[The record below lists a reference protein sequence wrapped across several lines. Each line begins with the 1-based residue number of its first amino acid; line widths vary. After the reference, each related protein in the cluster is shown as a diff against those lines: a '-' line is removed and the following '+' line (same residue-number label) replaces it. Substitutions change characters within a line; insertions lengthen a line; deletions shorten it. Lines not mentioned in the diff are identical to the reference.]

1 MTFKDNV
8 VSFEIFKYFVA
19 LHFLS
24 ELIDKNL
31 DLVIYSFIAIY
42 LNIEVLL
49 CLQLFPRGCD
59 VFLLLILDLKCSSKI
74 VLLSTFLLLPS
85 DMSDSTYILQVFYV
99 LLVFYKMSSCLLE
112 NRFLGKR
119 QLPLMCRQSYRCVV

>member
-99 LLVFYKMSSCLLE
+99 FAGVL
-112 NRFLGKR
+112 
-119 QLPLMCRQSYRCVV
+119 